1 MDMFD
6 IDDAA
11 WLLGR
16 TVTGS
21 GGEMLGTIN
30 AVYADGPGD
39 AATFVTVGS
48 DASGAAIVIPL
59 AEASIEGDGVTVPYS
74 STLVRGAPKI
84 DAGAELQP
92 AAERRVHQYYGIMA
106 LPTGGG
112 TGAGTHDPDEQF
124 AEVGDEDPK
133 DEGGPSVRG
142 WDDGE
147 RG

>member
-1 MDMFD
+1 MIDF
-6 IDDAA
+6 DDAA

-16 TVTGS
+16 AVSGS
-21 GGEMLGTIN
+21 GGERLGTIN
-30 AVYADGPGD
+30 AVYADGPGG
-39 AATFVTVGS
+39 ALTFVTVGS
-48 DASGAAIVIPL
+48 DTSDAAIVIPL

-84 DAGAELQP
+84 DVGADLQP
-92 AAERRVHQYYGIMA
+92 AAERRVHQYYGITA
-106 LPTGGG
+106 RPTGAG
-112 TGAGTHDPDEQF
+112 TGAGAHGPEVQF
-124 AEVGDEDPK
+124 AEADDEDST